1 MWQYWRKKHQVNVKV
16 LRNHL
21 VNVKVLKKTL
31 LVNGIEEKTT
41 CQCEKRT
48 WLSDIIY
55 ELGINML

>member
-1 MWQYWRKKHQVNVKV
+1 MKV